1 MSWDRK
7 SIAKRLIPCVNLV
20 RSTSLNINLLGMI
33 VCMGCD
39 PWQEGTRVSLKS
51 MSPDGRTQ
59 VEIVEITGRLDRNFY
74 VRLTDVQR
82 GIATNIFYSPDEG
95 SPSTERIVWSR
106 DSSRLLLL
114 GREFFVEEQ
123 GRMPD
128 GQQLY
133 LLYDHKS
140 GNLRC
145 NATQQDRYGGF
156 NRDDL
161 ATSDWSEQIEQDR

>member
-1 MSWDRK
+1 M
-7 SIAKRLIPCVNLV
+7 
-20 RSTSLNINLLGMI
+20 RSTSLSIIVLGMI
-33 VCMGCD
+33 FCVGCD

-51 MSPDGRTQ
+51 MSPDGLTQ
-59 VEIVEITGRLDRNFY
+59 VEIVEITGRFDRNFY

-114 GREFFVEEQ
+114 GREFFVKGQ
-123 GRMPD
+123 GRMQD

-140 GNLRC
+140 GELKC
-145 NATQQDRYGGF
+145 NATQQDRYRGF
-156 NRDDL
+156 NRADL
-161 ATSDWSEQIEQDR
+161 VAIDWNDQIEQDR